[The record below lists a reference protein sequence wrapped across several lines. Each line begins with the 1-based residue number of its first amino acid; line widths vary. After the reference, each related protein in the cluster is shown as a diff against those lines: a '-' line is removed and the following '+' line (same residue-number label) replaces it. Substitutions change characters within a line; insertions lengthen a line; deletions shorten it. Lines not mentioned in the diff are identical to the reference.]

1 MANIEYTSK
10 SLVPFEE
17 KMKKTISVLK
27 SDFQTIRAGRAN
39 PRVLDNVSVSYYGAE
54 TPLNQVAN
62 IQVPEARMLMIT
74 PWDKTLL
81 KELERAVQASNIGIN
96 PMNDGQSLR
105 LVFPPLTEERR
116 QELTRDVSQM
126 GEEAKVSV
134 RNIRREAIDLYKKYL
149 KDSDISENLYY
160 TVEAD
165 IQKLTDRYVELVDL
179 AVSEKN
185 EELMEI

>member
-1 MANIEYTSK
+1 MANIEYNSK

-39 PRVLDNVSVSYYGAE
+39 PRVLDNVTVPYYGVE
-54 TPLNQVAN
+54 TPINQVAN
-62 IQVPEARMLMIT
+62 IQVPEARMLVIT

-81 KELERAVQASNIGIN
+81 KELERAVQASNLGIN

-105 LVFPPLTEERR
+105 LAFPPLTEERR
-116 QELTRDVSQM
+116 QELTREVSQM
-126 GEEAKVSV
+126 GEDAKVSI
-134 RNIRREAIDLYKKYL
+134 RNIRREAIDVYKKYL
-149 KDSDISENLYY
+149 KDNDISENLYY
-160 TVEAD
+160 TVEDD
-165 IQKLTDRYVELVDL
+165 IQKLTDRYVDL
-179 AVSEKN
+179 LDVVVNEKN

>member
-1 MANIEYTSK
+1 MANIEYNSK
-10 SLVPFEE
+10 SLAPFEE
-17 KMKKTISVLK
+17 KMKKTISVLID
-27 SDFQTIRAGRAN
+27 DFQTIRAGRAN
-39 PRVLDNVSVSYYGAE
+39 PRILDGITVPYYGVE
-54 TPLNQVAN
+54 TPINQVASV
-62 IQVPEARMLMIT
+62 QVPEARMLVIT
-74 PWDKTLL
+74 PWDKTVL
-81 KELERAVQASNIGIN
+81 KELERAIQASNLGIN

-116 QELTRDVSQM
+116 QELTREVSQM
-126 GEEAKVSV
+126 GEDAKVSV

-160 TVEAD
+160 TVEDD
-165 IQKLTDRYVELVDL
+165 IQKLTDRHVELLDV

>member
-1 MANIEYTSK
+1 MANIEYNSK
-10 SLVPFEE
+10 SLAPFEE

-27 SDFQTIRAGRAN
+27 DDFQTIRAGRAN
-39 PRVLDNVSVSYYGAE
+39 PRILDGITVPYYGVE
-54 TPLNQVAN
+54 TPINQVASV
-62 IQVPEARMLMIT
+62 QVPEARMLVIT
-74 PWDKTLL
+74 PWDKTVL
-81 KELERAVQASNIGIN
+81 KELERAIQASNLGIN

-116 QELTRDVSQM
+116 QELTREVSQM
-126 GEEAKVSV
+126 GEDAKVSV

-160 TVEAD
+160 TIEDD
-165 IQKLTDRYVELVDL
+165 IQKLTDRHVELLDV